1 MSVAITF
8 PSKYRLNEPPVAVE
22 VIEGEA
28 VLINFDSG
36 SYYSSQGLGSKIIE
50 FVREPTSIADL
61 AAALAG
67 PGVGRDEELE
77 ALVTGFIE
85 ELVAENLV
93 VPVGAAD
100 DRRPSRVPSN
110 GGAGSGGYDAPVLH
124 KYTDLA
130 DLLLLDPI
138 HDADAAGWPNGRAD
152 RKSQTG

>member
-1 MSVAITF
+1 MPVAISIS
-8 PSKYRLNEPPVAVE
+8 PKYRINEPPVAVE

-50 FVREPTSIADL
+50 LVREPRSIADL
-61 AAALAG
+61 AKALAD
-67 PGVGRDEELE
+67 PGVGRDEALE
-77 ALVTGFIE
+77 ALVAGFIE
-85 ELVAENLV
+85 ELLTENLV
-93 VPVGAAD
+93 APVGAVD
-100 DRRPSRVPSN
+100 DRRSERVSPN

-138 HDADAAGWPNGRAD
+138 HDADAAGWPNGRVD
-152 RKSQTG
+152 RKSQAG